1 MRKMIIGLVVLVSLV
16 CAKELT
22 QEEIKELDKK
32 CQNGDN
38 KVCYNVGRDYIFGEN
53 GLSKDYQ
60 KAKFYF
66 EKGCSAAQSKASG
79 VLSNFLLKWRAD
91 EGSLAACADLGA
103 MYYDDR
109 YGVKHDYQ
117 KALELFTLACDGGY
131 AEACRGVGD
140 SYYNGNGVSEDLAK
154 AAEYYK
160 KACDGGNARACF
172 DIGTMYDDGEGVSKS
187 SAKAAEYYKKGC
199 DGGYAMACNN
209 IGVMYDE
216 GEGVSEDP
224 DKAVEYLKK
233 ACDGG
238 KWVGCRNLVSYYL
251 ERNKG
256 KAMGYGKKICELGE
270 KDPDV
275 QNNPEEK
282 EEWRTACKAYKTL
295 EGLNNFQ

>member
-1 MRKMIIGLVVLVSLV
+1 MRKVILGLVVLVSLV

-131 AEACRGVGD
+131 AEACRGVGH
-140 SYYNGNGVSEDLAK
+140 SYYNGNGVSEDL
-154 AAEYYK
+154 
-160 KACDGGNARACF
+160 
-172 DIGTMYDDGEGVSKS
+172 
-187 SAKAAEYYKKGC
+187 AKAAEYYKKGC